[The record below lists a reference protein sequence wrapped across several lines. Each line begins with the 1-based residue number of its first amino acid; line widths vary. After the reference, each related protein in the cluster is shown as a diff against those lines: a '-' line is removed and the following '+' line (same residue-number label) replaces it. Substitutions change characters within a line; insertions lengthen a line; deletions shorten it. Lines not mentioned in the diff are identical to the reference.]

1 MSHEETEFLKIQGK
15 LPWNKSGQ
23 GFYFENSFHCFE
35 IGIW

>member
-23 GFYFENSFHCFE
+23 GF
-35 IGIW
+35 